1 MMNLEAILNKIQHLN
16 SDELHCGY
24 FNECCD
30 VVCDIIG
37 KLNFMRLII
46 NNHITFKFDEFKC
59 KQDIIDFCDILSVY
73 FKNVVNRNTI
83 IICKSKINCETE
95 YLINMILKGN

>member
-1 MMNLEAILNKIQHLN
+1 MNLEAILNKIQHLN

-46 NNHITFKFDEFKC
+46 NNHITFKFDE
-59 KQDIIDFCDILSVY
+59 
-73 FKNVVNRNTI
+73 N
-83 IICKSKINCETE
+83 
-95 YLINMILKGN
+95 